1 MKKIIKLICLTTI
14 TSLFLVACGNKDL
27 EKDEN
32 LAENQ
37 DKLDIVTTIFPA
49 YDFTREIGKDR
60 VDLTMLVK
68 PGSEI
73 HSFDPTP
80 QDIKKIQ
87 NCDLFI
93 YNGGESDVW
102 VDNILASLDK
112 EPKTIKMMDC
122 VETMEEEIVEGMQV
136 EEHDHEHEDE
146 VEVEVDEHIWTS
158 PKNAIKIAEKI
169 GKELEDID
177 KENAK
182 FYAENT
188 IEFVTQL
195 KELDTRLEDI
205 ISSAKRRTIVFG
217 DRFPFAYLA
226 RDYGLD
232 YFAAF
237 NGCSTETDA
246 SPATVAFL
254 VNKINDNQ
262 IPVVFN
268 IEMSNEKISDSI
280 CDSTSAKKL
289 MLHSCQNVSAD
300 EFKNGETYIS
310 IMDKNLENI
319 REALN

>member
-136 EEHDHEHEDE
+136 EEHDHEHED
-146 VEVEVDEHIWTS
+146 EVEVDEHIWTS

>member
-158 PKNAIKIAEKI
+158 PKNAIKIVEKI